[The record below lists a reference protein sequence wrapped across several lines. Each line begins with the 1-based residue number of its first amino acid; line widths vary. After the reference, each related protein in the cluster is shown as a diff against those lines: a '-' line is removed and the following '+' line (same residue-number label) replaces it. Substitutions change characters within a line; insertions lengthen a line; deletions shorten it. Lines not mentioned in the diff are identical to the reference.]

1 VPTLPSG
8 EAPAPQQRPGLVLA
22 PFRGVRYAEDRVSG
36 LARVTSPPYDVIA
49 ADNETRLMAADPHN
63 VVRLILPRHP
73 ADEPGSPFQDAASD
87 LARWLAEGILVA
99 DPEPALYVYE
109 QAAAETGVVLQR
121 GLIGALGLVPY
132 ADGVVR
138 PHENVMPGP
147 VAGRRQLMEA
157 TRANLEPIF
166 LLYENGNGAATRLVD
181 AVAAD
186 GAPLAEARTADG
198 LRHRLWAITEPAQ
211 LAEIAADLAPHTA
224 LIADG
229 HHRYAAYLELQRRL
243 RQAGAGPGPWDRGLA
258 LLVDSAAYPPQ
269 VGAIHRVVDGLV
281 PETAARLASAAFEVR
296 ELPGGAGDVP
306 AVLAQLGGACSGG
319 VAFVLAGHGR
329 AWLLS
334 DPDPAQLR
342 TAVPDQPA
350 ELWQRVGGTVMAD
363 LLFARI
369 WGIADDERS
378 VRAFHDPAGAL
389 AAADGGSAASS
400 RSDGWAGSTGA
411 DRSAASSGSDGWAG
425 SAGSDGPAASSA
437 SDSSARVDGFGCGTA
452 VLCCP
457 MSAAQ
462 VYEVAALGRRVPRKS
477 TSFGPKP
484 RTGLVLRL
492 FAEG

>member
-1 VPTLPSG
+1 MPTLSSG
-8 EAPAPQQRPGLVLA
+8 ETPAQQQPPGLVLA

-49 ADNETRLMAADPHN
+49 ADNETHLMAADPHN
-63 VVRLILPRHP
+63 VVRLILPRHEP
-73 ADEPGSPFQDAASD
+73 GQPGSPYQDAAAD
-87 LARWLAEGILVA
+87 LGHWLADGILAA
-99 DPEPALYVYE
+99 DPAPALYVYE
-109 QAAAETGVVLQR
+109 QATGPAVLQR

-132 ADGVVR
+132 SAGVVQ

-157 TRANLEPIF
+157 TQANLEPIF
-166 LLYENGNGAATRLVD
+166 LLYQNGNGVAAGLVD
-181 AVAAD
+181 SVAD
-186 GAPLAEARTADG
+186 GSPPLAEAMTPDSV
-198 LRHRLWAITEPAQ
+198 RHRLWAITDPAE
-211 LAEIAADLAPHTA
+211 LAAIAADLAPHTA

-229 HHRYAAYLELQRRL
+229 HHRYAAYLEVQQRL

-281 PETAARLASAAFEVR
+281 PETAARLAAAAFTVR
-296 ELPGGAGDVP
+296 ELPGAAGDVP
-306 AVLAQLGGACSGG
+306 AMLRELDAACENA

-334 DPDPAQLR
+334 DPDPGQLR
-342 TAVPDQPA
+342 AAVPDQPG

-369 WGIADDERS
+369 WGVMDDERC
-378 VRAFHDPAGAL
+378 VQAFHDPAEAVR
-389 AAADGGSAASS
+389 AADDLAGYAGCSGG
-400 RSDGWAGSTGA
+400 
-411 DRSAASSGSDGWAG
+411 
-425 SAGSDGPAASSA
+425 
-437 SDSSARVDGFGCGTA
+437 GTA

-457 MSAAQ
+457 MSPAQ
-462 VYEVAALGRRVPRKS
+462 VYQVAALGRRVPRKS

>member
-1 VPTLPSG
+1 M
-8 EAPAPQQRPGLVLA
+8 LA

-73 ADEPGSPFQDAASD
+73 AGRPGSPYQDAAAD
-87 LARWLAEGILVA
+87 LARWLADGILVA
-99 DPEPALYVYE
+99 DPVPALYVYE
-109 QAAAETGVVLQR
+109 QAAAGPVVLQR

-132 ADGVVR
+132 AAGVVQ

-147 VAGRRQLMEA
+147 VAGRRHLMEA
-157 TRANLEPIF
+157 TQANLEPIF
-166 LLYENGNGAATRLVD
+166 LLYQNGNGVATGLVD
-181 AVAAD
+181 SVAD
-186 GAPLAEARTADG
+186 GRPPLAEATTTDG
-198 LRHRLWAITEPAQ
+198 LRHRLWAITDPAE
-211 LAEIAADLAPHTA
+211 LAAIAADLAPRTA

-229 HHRYAAYLELQRRL
+229 HHRYAAYLEVQRDL
-243 RQAGAGPGPWDRGLA
+243 RDGGAGPGPWDSGLA

-269 VGAIHRVVDGLV
+269 VGAIHRVVYGLV
-281 PETAARLASAAFEVR
+281 PETAARLASAAFHVR
-296 ELPGGAGDVP
+296 ELPGGAADVP
-306 AVLAQLGGACSGG
+306 GALAQLAGACGCG
-319 VAFVLAGHGR
+319 PAFVLAGRRR

-334 DPDPAQLR
+334 DADPALLR

-350 ELWQRVGGTVMAD
+350 ELWQRVGGTVMSD
-363 LLFARI
+363 LLFARL

-378 VRAFHDPAGAL
+378 VRACYDPAEAVAATDAASGGPDGA
-389 AAADGGSAASS
+389 GGSAGPGGLGAS
-400 RSDGWAGSTGA
+400 
-411 DRSAASSGSDGWAG
+411 
-425 SAGSDGPAASSA
+425 
-437 SDSSARVDGFGCGTA
+437 TA

-462 VYEVAALGRRVPRKS
+462 VYQVAALGRRVPRKS

-484 RTGLVLRL
+484 RTGLVMRL